1 MSFSLILLFISL
13 FTWGVGE
20 GMFIYFQPIY
30 LQQLGASTLV
40 IASVFSIY
48 GAAMMIAHVPA
59 GLLADRFGR
68 KPLLVASWLAG
79 LLAAFVMA
87 LARSLPVFVAGM
99 LFYGMTNF
107 VYSPLNSYVTAARG
121 RLTPARAMTFSSAA
135 YNLGGVIGPVVG
147 GWIGDRLGLRQV
159 YPLAAG
165 VLLVSTLILLLIRSQ
180 PIEAHDPGHPSAK
193 LITDVRFTRFVGI
206 AFLAMFVMFVSQ
218 PLTPNFLQ
226 NQRGL
231 SLGVIGWLGAASS
244 LGNVA
249 MNIVLGQFVAR
260 TGFLMA
266 QVSVALF
273 SLLLWRGS
281 GVPWY
286 AVGYF
291 LLGGYRASR
300 PLISA
305 QVRSLVHPAQM
316 GLAYG
321 IAETFNSL
329 GAVLAPLL
337 AGVVYTRDPALVYPV
352 SLALGAVALL
362 ISGLFLPREAASPPA
377 LTVRPLE

>member
-1 MSFSLILLFISL
+1 MSISLILLFISL

-30 LQQLGASTLV
+30 LQQLGASMLI

-68 KPLLVASWLAG
+68 KPLLIVSWVVG
-79 LLAAFVMA
+79 MLAAFVMA
-87 LARSLPVFVAGM
+87 LARSLPVFVTGM
-99 LFYGMTNF
+99 LLYGMTNF
-107 VYSPLNSYVTAARG
+107 VASPLNSYVTAARG
-121 RLTPARAMTFSSAA
+121 RLSPARAMTFSSAA
-135 YNLGGVIGPVVG
+135 YNLGGVIGPVAG
-147 GWIGDRLGLRQV
+147 GWIGDRLGLREV
-159 YPLAAG
+159 YPIAAC

-180 PIEAHDPGHPSAK
+180 PTEAPDPNQPSANIITNTR
-193 LITDVRFTRFVGI
+193 LIRFVGI
-206 AFLAMFVMFVSQ
+206 AFLAMFVMYVPQ

-226 NQRGL
+226 DQRHL
-231 SLGVIGWLGAASS
+231 SLSTIGWLGAASS
-244 LGNVA
+244 LGNVVL
-249 MNIVLGQFVAR
+249 NIVLGQFAAR
-260 TGFLMA
+260 TGFLLA

-286 AVGYF
+286 ALGYF

-305 QVRSLVHPAQM
+305 QVRTLVQPAQM

-337 AGVVYTRDPALVYPV
+337 AGVVYTRGPVLVYPV
-352 SLALGAVALL
+352 SLVLGAVALL
-362 ISGLFLPREAASPPA
+362 VSGLLAPREADGSPLPGIIHA
-377 LTVRPLE
+377 